1 MCTLKT
7 RVRVEI
13 FKDEIDHIF
22 MQIASQNDEIDM
34 IFRQIASPYHHFEYQ
49 LGLGL
54 GLGLLS
60 NFETYKA
67 ISFDPRTR
75 FTTSLPLFGHFLTC

>member
-34 IFRQIASPYHHFEYQ
+34 IFRQIASPSLHFWVFVKIRVRVRVRVIVE
-49 LGLGL
+49 
-54 GLGLLS
+54 
-60 NFETYKA
+60 F
-67 ISFDPRTR
+67 
-75 FTTSLPLFGHFLTC
+75 